1 MLQLYGMFA
10 IKKLTESYY
19 SDMVLSKT
27 IVILITYFILYF
39 ILTFPLIVFIKS
51 VSYMYIC
58 IILHFWINLG
68 FFQAKICPKTREPCA
83 GKCSSAK
90 GIIAK
95 IKTPEGDWYMPN
107 NLVKIDNYSQNNKQ

>member
-1 MLQLYGMFA
+1 MSSTILFVDVISYGTSFN
-10 IKKLTESYY
+10 KYFTNVS
-19 SDMVLSKT
+19 
-27 IVILITYFILYF
+27 YFILYF